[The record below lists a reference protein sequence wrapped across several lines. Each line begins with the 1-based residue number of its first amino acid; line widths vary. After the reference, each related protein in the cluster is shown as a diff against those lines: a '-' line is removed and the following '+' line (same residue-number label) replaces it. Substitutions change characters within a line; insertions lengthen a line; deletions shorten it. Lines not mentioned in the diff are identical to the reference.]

1 MFVIQMLYLKNR
13 HKSNM
18 YMYTYVIY
26 NLGLLFKYYIL
37 KNRPIL
43 NTYTYT
49 YLIYKYIRI
58 HIFNL

>member
-1 MFVIQMLYLKNR
+1 MSVIQMLYLKNK
-13 HKSNM
+13 HKSNIA
-18 YMYTYVIY
+18 IY

-49 YLIYKYIRI
+49 YLIYKYIHI